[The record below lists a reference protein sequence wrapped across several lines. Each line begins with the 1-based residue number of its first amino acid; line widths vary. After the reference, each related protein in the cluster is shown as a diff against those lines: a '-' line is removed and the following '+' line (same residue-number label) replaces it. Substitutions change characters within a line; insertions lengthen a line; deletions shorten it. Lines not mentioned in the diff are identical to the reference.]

1 MSEAAGVLRRPR
13 LEARLD
19 AAATHRLTLIVA
31 AAGYGKT
38 TLLRSWSERVHVVWH
53 TVAEADRAPGA
64 LARHVVDALQL
75 RVPDLSADLLVAATR
90 LRGLG
95 TDDESRAEAYAA
107 ALGEALD
114 AVQEIGAAREASRF
128 VAALARHAPPR
139 LHLVVAGRDAPRFGT
154 ARLLAHGEAVE
165 LGAADLAFTADETA
179 QLLASAHL
187 DSPDGIAA
195 DLHAATGGWP
205 VATRLAM
212 ETVAS
217 GDGF

>member
-38 TLLRSWSERVHVVWH
+38 TLLRSWSERVYVVWH

-114 AVQEIGAAREASRF
+114 AGLQRGLVLVLDDVQEIGAAREASRF
-128 VAALARHAPPR
+128 VAALARQAPPR

-154 ARLLAHGEAVE
+154 ARL
-165 LGAADLAFTADETA
+165 
-179 QLLASAHL
+179 
-187 DSPDGIAA
+187 
-195 DLHAATGGWP
+195 
-205 VATRLAM
+205 
-212 ETVAS
+212 
-217 GDGF
+217 